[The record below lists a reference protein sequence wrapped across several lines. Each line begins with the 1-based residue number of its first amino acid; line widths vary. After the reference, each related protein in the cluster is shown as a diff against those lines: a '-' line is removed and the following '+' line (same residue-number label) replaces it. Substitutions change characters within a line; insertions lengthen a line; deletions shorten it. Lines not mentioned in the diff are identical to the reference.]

1 MGSHRARHRA
11 DQNQSEELATD
22 LLARLADEARPR
34 PARRRSTESRPAL
47 DPFSTAPFPA
57 HPPQTA
63 EGDALPSDEG
73 RPEIADHPSGVDEP
87 TPVPDDRPGDG
98 PGDRPGDE
106 ADGPDDGAADSAGYV
121 PAPRFPTDPGAPFLL
136 EFVVK
141 EGHDFSRYNLAGL

>member
-73 RPEIADHPSGVDEP
+73 RPERRRATVGGGGADTGPRRP
-87 TPVPDDRPGDG
+87 TR
-98 PGDRPGDE
+98 
-106 ADGPDDGAADSAGYV
+106 
-121 PAPRFPTDPGAPFLL
+121 
-136 EFVVK
+136 
-141 EGHDFSRYNLAGL
+141 